1 MKHNNVLILFQIKHR
16 KSPRALVRQTKANSI
31 KLTAGDLKQPA
42 TNRTIKSKKVCI
54 KPVVHTA
61 GT

>member
-31 KLTAGDLKQPA
+31 KLTAGDLKQPS
-42 TNRTIKSKKVCI
+42 NRTIKSKKGFI
-54 KPVVHTA
+54 KPVVHTV

>member
-1 MKHNNVLILFQIKHR
+1 MKHINVLILFQIKHR

-31 KLTAGDLKQPA
+31 KLTAGDLKQPS
-42 TNRTIKSKKVCI
+42 NRAIKSKKVCI

>member
-16 KSPRALVRQTKANSI
+16 KFPRALVRQTKVNSI
-31 KLTAGDLKQPA
+31 KLTAGDLKQPN
-42 TNRTIKSKKVCI
+42 NRTIKSKKVCI
-54 KPVVHTA
+54 KPLVHTA